1 MVRSVGERD
10 FSAQETAH
18 QLVSLPLVAC
28 SFSFVTLSLDG
39 GRPLRKDEHS
49 GEQVHL
55 NTWHLHDTRGYNGNR
70 LAYLWIFFCARHTLR
85 MRIPSN
91 NITMKMRDIIGM
103 SLSRHRLHTL
113 LHGISL

>member
-1 MVRSVGERD
+1 MAEQEEGRRD
-10 FSAQETAH
+10 RARARKRRQRATATEDAN
-18 QLVSLPLVAC
+18 QLLSLPLVAC

-70 LAYLWIFFCARHTLR
+70 LAYLRIFFCARHTLR
-85 MRIPSN
+85 MRN
-91 NITMKMRDIIGM
+91 NITMRCET
-103 SLSRHRLHTL
+103 SL
-113 LHGISL
+113 G